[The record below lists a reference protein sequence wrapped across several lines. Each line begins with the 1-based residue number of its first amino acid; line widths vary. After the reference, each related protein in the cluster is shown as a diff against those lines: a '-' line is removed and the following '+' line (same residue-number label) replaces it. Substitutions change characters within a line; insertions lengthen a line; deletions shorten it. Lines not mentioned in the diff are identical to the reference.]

1 MQQRRSG
8 GPLQV
13 RDAAA
18 DSGHYNIPPLGSGG
32 NTASFNHKN
41 KEPQS
46 LNIETHGLTNPSHK
60 TRAEELCRPVTAVV
74 ANGQFSPIP
83 GLLSSSASI
92 SYAFDDG

>member
-1 MQQRRSG
+1 MQQQRSG

-13 RDAAA
+13 RDAAT
-18 DSGHYNIPPLGSGG
+18 DSGHYDIPPLGSGR

-46 LNIETHGLTNPSHK
+46 LNIETHDVTNPLHK
-60 TRAEELCRPVTAVV
+60 SRAGEHCRSVTAGVV
-74 ANGQFSPIP
+74 NGQFSPILE
-83 GLLSSSASI
+83 LLSSLASI